1 MRTPAVVV
9 VVALAA
15 IPLAARPAAAGVTL
29 VRGSGAIASLSH
41 TSADGCVHTVAEIA
55 AVQGAGGEVA
65 SGVYVTGSQEDVCA
79 GTGNGFA
86 GYSPGGFTG
95 VGLLFGRV
103 HATVAAPSYSG
114 GADVPA
120 RDRPTWLGAG
130 PISRTTCGRRQR
142 DHRAVERQ
150 PRSDHRRSVIAD
162 GVALDVDGA
171 LCPRLARRQ
180 RERPPTALRAPRRL
194 GLALDHLADP
204 PRQLVRDPRGRWRPA
219 RSCRRSRTG

>member
-15 IPLAARPAAAGVTL
+15 LPLAARPAAAGVTL

-55 AVQGAGGEVA
+55 ALQGSGGDLA

-86 GYSPGGFTG
+86 GFSPGGVTAL
-95 VGLLFGRV
+95 GLLFGRV
-103 HATVAAPSYSG
+103 HATVVAPSYSG
-114 GADVPA
+114 GADVTFA
-120 RDRPTWLGAG
+120 IDLTWLGAG
-130 PISRTTCGRRQR
+130 PVSRSHDVWDDGSAINVQWNASRGAITAG
-142 DHRAVERQ
+142 A
-150 PRSDHRRSVIAD
+150 VIAN

-171 LCPRLARRQ
+171 LLARELSATITR
-180 RERPPTALRAPRRL
+180 
-194 GLALDHLADP
+194 
-204 PRQLVRDPRGRWRPA
+204 
-219 RSCRRSRTG
+219 